1 MRRRVPSQRGGQQ
14 LAFQQQQCEVQREE
28 QRREGKER
36 REQEWAMA
44 NRQRQ
49 TALELQENQKV
60 LDHWPLRLF
69 PSQILQSHRCDGPTP
84 LREFL
89 SPAPRPSAT

>member
-1 MRRRVPSQRGGQQ
+1 MDPSSYATLHAFNAISSHFARRSQRHTTTQEGDRQRV
-14 LAFQQQQCEVQREE
+14 FQQQQFEAQREE
-28 QRREGKER
+28 QRQQARER

-44 NRQRQ
+44 TRQRQ

-69 PSQILQSHRCDGPTP
+69 PSQIL
-84 LREFL
+84 
-89 SPAPRPSAT
+89 